1 MIGQKN
7 CPHRIR
13 SEGRWKCFLKR
24 IEAAMNPEMKKE
36 QKENFNMTLTS
47 TAKQD
52 LKELLKET
60 HKRGIMK
67 VDYSDRVNSMTDSE
81 ALGLLISVV
90 KRTL

>member
-1 MIGQKN
+1 MHRSNNEPSKEKGIIGE
-7 CPHRIR
+7 I
-13 SEGRWKCFLKR
+13 
-24 IEAAMNPEMKKE
+24 
-36 QKENFNMTLTS
+36 NMTLTS

-60 HKRGIMK
+60 HKRGITK
-67 VDYSDRVNSMTDSE
+67 VDHSDRVSTMTDSE

>member
-1 MIGQKN
+1 
-7 CPHRIR
+7 
-13 SEGRWKCFLKR
+13 
-24 IEAAMNPEMKKE
+24 
-36 QKENFNMTLTS
+36 MTLTS

-60 HKRGIMK
+60 HKRGITK
-67 VDYSDRVNSMTDSE
+67 VDHSDRVSRMTDSE

>member
-1 MIGQKN
+1 
-7 CPHRIR
+7 
-13 SEGRWKCFLKR
+13 
-24 IEAAMNPEMKKE
+24 MNPVKKKV
-36 QKENFNMTLTS
+36 QKENLHMTLTS

-60 HKRGIMK
+60 HKRGITK
-67 VDYSDRVNSMTDSE
+67 VDHSDRVSRMTDSE